1 MFYARAL
8 FDAAHQFTL
17 PSLRPVKPGKLLG
30 YRERWKSISDW
41 NCMKSI
47 DTSEI
52 KQLLGELREEHRDL
66 DQAIN
71 RMALDPWQ
79 DQLRLRRLKKRKLK
93 LKDWIARLESKLIPD
108 LDA

>member
-1 MFYARAL
+1 
-8 FDAAHQFTL
+8 
-17 PSLRPVKPGKLLG
+17 
-30 YRERWKSISDW
+30 
-41 NCMKSI
+41 MKSV

-52 KQLLGELREEHRDL
+52 KQLLSELVEEHRDL

-71 RMALDPWQ
+71 RMVLDPWQ
-79 DQLRLRRLKKRKLK
+79 DQLRLRRMKKRKLK